1 MTDALETLTEAVL
14 TNAAPHSIEV
24 ICTDINES
32 FEFEYDDGKKV
43 HGSKAFAAKFQKL
56 INASPPAVQARLME
70 LYMKLE
76 LKRLAMQ
83 DGEDVG
89 ELCDE
94 DLLLQAK
101 LLAKEISGEAP

>member
-1 MTDALETLTEAVL
+1 MSNPLLDA
-14 TNAAPHSIEV
+14 AALP
-24 ICTDINES
+24 
-32 FEFEYDDGKKV
+32 
-43 HGSKAFAAKFQKL
+43 AFAAL
-56 INASPPAVQARLME
+56 APEHVLPAVQARLME

-101 LLAKEISGEAP
+101 LLAKEISGEAA